1 LKKKKKKGDSG
12 SVLSG
17 RVINNIAGSQ
27 VKKKVRK
34 DKIKK
39 STKKKKIRAEKL
51 GEMQNGKYRTP
62 KGEIR
67 ERANNYHQKSQ

>member
-1 LKKKKKKGDSG
+1 MGGLKYLKKGDSG

-27 VKKKVRK
+27 KIKVRK

-39 STKKKKIRAEKL
+39 YKKKKIRAEKL

-67 ERANNYHQKSQ
+67 ERTNNFHQKSQ